1 MDELSLA
8 FDELQLSTGREGNH
22 EFPQIHNVIVQSIH
36 LNPARSTSI
45 YKRHRKYR
53 PTSRI
58 TLGCD
63 MCLEYLLEDIM
74 QIDRPLPSRRLFN
87 RP

>member
-45 YKRHRKYR
+45 YKRHRKY
-53 PTSRI
+53 
-58 TLGCD
+58 
-63 MCLEYLLEDIM
+63 
-74 QIDRPLPSRRLFN
+74 
-87 RP
+87 